1 MTQISRGILSGSVFV
16 RRAGVVLIALLAAAC
31 SSPDADADGE
41 AHNTSAP
48 GSKMQMHV
56 FTCEDGSSILT
67 GLSADSF
74 VVDLVVSAP
83 EDRETLTVPRGRARA
98 VDGRLTV
105 AIGKDLL
112 HLERIG
118 QKGGNEHL
126 SFRGKSCWR

>member
-1 MTQISRGILSGSVFV
+1 
-16 RRAGVVLIALLAAAC
+16 VVLMALLAVSC
-31 SSPDADADGE
+31 SPPDADADGE
-41 AHNTSAP
+41 AHNTSAS

-56 FTCEDGSSILT
+56 FTCEDGSSVLT
-67 GLSADSF
+67 GLSTDSF
-74 VVDLVVSAP
+74 VVDLVGSSP
-83 EDRETLTVPRGRARA
+83 KDRETLTAPRARARA

-118 QKGGNEHL
+118 QKGGSEHL

>member
-1 MTQISRGILSGSVFV
+1 MTHHRRRTLPQSVFV
-16 RRAGVVLIALLAAAC
+16 MRAGVVLIALLAVAC

-67 GLSADSF
+67 GLNADSF
-74 VVDLVVSAP
+74 VVDLVGSTP
-83 EDRETLTVPRGRARA
+83 KDRETLTVPRARA
-98 VDGRLTV
+98 HAVAGRLTV
-105 AIGKDLL
+105 AIGNDLL
-112 HLERIG
+112 HLERVG
-118 QKGGNEHL
+118 KKGGNEHL